1 MVESQKVDQEQ
12 NKKAQSNSAEIAV
25 YGLQIRLVIYFQD
38 QIIDVSK
45 SIKRLASSLRDT
57 TSSET
62 SDGYF

>member
-1 MVESQKVDQEQ
+1 MVESQTVDQEQ
-12 NKKAQSNSAEIAV
+12 NQKAQSNSAEIAV

-38 QIIDVSK
+38 QIIDISK